1 MKSVPEY
8 LTSMRSPVVA
18 VLRLSGVIA
27 ASAMPLGRRG
37 LNLADMAGPIRAAFK
52 LKRLKAVALAVN
64 SPGGSP
70 VQSALL
76 HDRIRQLAEEKEIP
90 VYAFCE
96 DVAASG
102 GYWIASAA
110 DEIYAD
116 ENSIVGSIGVVSG
129 SFGLK
134 GLIERFGVDRRLYT
148 AGEKKSLLDPFLDE
162 KPADVQRLRA
172 VLDGLHES
180 FKDHVR
186 IRREGKL
193 QGDDQMLFS
202 GEFWL
207 APKAQELGLID
218 GIGNLRGVMRSKF
231 GNKVRFRAMSIE
243 RGWLA
248 RRLGVGAGYGL
259 GSGGERWLSGG
270 ETWSSDLLAAVE
282 ERLFWSRFGL

>member
-1 MKSVPEY
+1 MTFVSEY
-8 LTSMRSPVVA
+8 LTSIRSPVVS

-27 ASAMPLGRRG
+27 AGAMPLGRRG
-37 LNLADMAGPIRAAFK
+37 LNLATYAPAIERAFK
-52 LKRLKAVALAVN
+52 MRHVKAVALAVN

-116 ENSIVGSIGVVSG
+116 ENSIVGSIGVISG

-148 AGEKKSLLDPFLDE
+148 AGDKKSLLDPFLDE
-162 KPADVQRLRA
+162 KPTDVERLRA

-193 QGDDQMLFS
+193 GGDDQTLFS

-231 GNKVRFRAMSIE
+231 GKKVKFRAVGVE

-248 RRLGVGAGYGL
+248 RRLGVGLGDGL
-259 GSGGERWLSGG
+259 GSSGERWLSNG
-270 ETWSSDLLAAVE
+270 EPWASDLLAAVE

>member
-1 MKSVPEY
+1 MTSFSEY
-8 LTSMRSPVVA
+8 LTSIRPPVVA

-27 ASAMPLGRRG
+27 AGAMPLGRRG
-37 LNLADMAGPIRAAFK
+37 LNLATYAPAIERAFK
-52 LKRLKAVALAVN
+52 MRHLKAVALAVN

-70 VQSALL
+70 VQSAPL
-76 HDRIRQLAEEKEIP
+76 HDRIRQLAEEKEVP

-116 ENSIVGSIGVVSG
+116 ENSIVGSIGVISG

-148 AGEKKSLLDPFLDE
+148 AGDKKSLLDPFLDE
-162 KPADVQRLRA
+162 SPADVKRLRT

-193 QGDDQMLFS
+193 QGDDQTLFS

-218 GIGNLRGVMRSKF
+218 GIGNLRGVMRSKL
-231 GNKVRFRAMSIE
+231 GEKVKFRAVSVE

-248 RRLGVGAGYGL
+248 RRLGVGAGDGL

-270 ETWSSDLLAAVE
+270 EAWSSDLLAAVE